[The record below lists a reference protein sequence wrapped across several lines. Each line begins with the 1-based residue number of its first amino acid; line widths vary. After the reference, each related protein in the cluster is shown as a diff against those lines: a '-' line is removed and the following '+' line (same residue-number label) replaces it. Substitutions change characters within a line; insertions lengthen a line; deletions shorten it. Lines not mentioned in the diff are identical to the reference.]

1 MRLAHL
7 RLLFVTAA
15 LGVAALA
22 ILVSG
27 PGASG
32 VRQSQAKLSPQAA
45 LDWNVIA
52 VNTVRSA
59 TLTPAK
65 FQMEGTLYMAYVQ
78 AAEYN
83 AVMAISG
90 RYAPYR
96 SSLQAI
102 PGASPRAAVAA
113 AAYTTLSY
121 YFPTLAPSLVSAYN
135 DYLNVTLAQV
145 PEKARLAGV
154 AIGAAAA
161 SQLIVSRFG
170 DGRDAPVSTAFGVAP
185 QAPGTWVFAPPPS
198 AQSAQTPWLANVKP
212 FMLDS
217 PDQFR
222 APAPPAITSPEYA
235 TDLNE
240 TEKMGSATSTA
251 RTAAQTAT
259 ALFWN
264 ANVINQYNQ
273 VYRTIATSHNFDL
286 VDTVRL
292 LAMGNMVASDAGIA
306 CMDSKYHYLYWRPI
320 TAIRGAGLDGNAAIT
335 ADPAWSPS
343 DHHPEPPRIPERPR
357 LRHRGRHRGAHL
369 RPEDAQ
375 HQHRRPGSN
384 RRRHDPDHLPALRDR
399 RRPPQERRR
408 RSCLGRPPL
417 PLLDDRGCQPRHP
430 GRPVRPEGQ
439 LPADEEVTDRDQA
452 AAIAAAALS
461 NTNPP
466 SQAST
471 SAGTWVGA

>member
-1 MRLAHL
+1 MNRKLKITAALLLSSGSVVVSRATNWRQASGPPSMASSSIDSRQKGGSRMRLAHL

-59 TLTPAK
+59 ALTPAK
-65 FQMEGTLYMAYVQ
+65 LQMEGTLYMAYVQ

-96 SSLQAI
+96 SSLEAV

-154 AIGAAAA
+154 AVGSAAA

-185 QAPGTWVFAPPPS
+185 
-198 AQSAQTPWLANVKP
+198 
-212 FMLDS
+212 
-217 PDQFR
+217 
-222 APAPPAITSPEYA
+222 
-235 TDLNE
+235 
-240 TEKMGSATSTA
+240 
-251 RTAAQTAT
+251 
-259 ALFWN
+259 
-264 ANVINQYNQ
+264 
-273 VYRTIATSHNFDL
+273 
-286 VDTVRL
+286 
-292 LAMGNMVASDAGIA
+292 
-306 CMDSKYHYLYWRPI
+306 
-320 TAIRGAGLDGNAAIT
+320 
-335 ADPAWSPS
+335 
-343 DHHPEPPRIPERPR
+343 
-357 LRHRGRHRGAHL
+357 
-369 RPEDAQ
+369 
-375 HQHRRPGSN
+375 RRPARGCSLH
-384 RRRHDPDHLPALRDR
+384 RRRHS
-399 RRPPQERRR
+399 RP
-408 RSCLGRPPL
+408 RP
-417 PLLDDRGCQPRHP
+417 RGSR
-430 GRPVRPEGQ
+430 
-439 LPADEEVTDRDQA
+439 T
-452 AAIAAAALS
+452 
-461 NTNPP
+461 
-466 SQAST
+466 
-471 SAGTWVGA
+471 

>member
-1 MRLAHL
+1 MNRKLKITAALLLSSGSVVVSRATNWRQASGPASMASSSIDSRQKGGSRMRLAHL

-45 LDWNVIA
+45 LDWNLIA

-59 TLTPAK
+59 TLTPTK
-65 FQMEGTLYMAYVQ
+65 FQPEGTLYMAYVQ

-121 YFPTLAPSLVSAYN
+121 YFPTLAPSLVTAYN

-154 AIGAAAA
+154 AVGSAAA

-198 AQSAQTPWLANVKP
+198 ATVGPDPVAGEHEAVHARHTRPVPCSRSAGDHQC
-212 FMLDS
+212 
-217 PDQFR
+217 R
-222 APAPPAITSPEYA
+222 
-235 TDLNE
+235 
-240 TEKMGSATSTA
+240 
-251 RTAAQTAT
+251 
-259 ALFWN
+259 
-264 ANVINQYNQ
+264 
-273 VYRTIATSHNFDL
+273 
-286 VDTVRL
+286 
-292 LAMGNMVASDAGIA
+292 
-306 CMDSKYHYLYWRPI
+306 
-320 TAIRGAGLDGNAAIT
+320 IRHG
-335 ADPAWSPS
+335 
-343 DHHPEPPRIPERPR
+343 PERDR
-357 LRHRGRHRGAHL
+357 EDGLGHEHRPHRGADRDGAVLERQRDQPVQPGLPRRRDESQL
-369 RPEDAQ
+369 RP
-375 HQHRRPGSN
+375 RRHGQADGDGEHGRG
-384 RRRHDPDHLPALRDR
+384 RRRHGLHGL
-399 RRPPQERRR
+399 QV
-408 RSCLGRPPL
+408 PL
-417 PLLDDRGCQPRHP
+417 PVLASDHRHP
-430 GRPVRPEGQ
+430 RRWAGRQCRHDG
-439 LPADEEVTDRDQA
+439 
-452 AAIAAAALS
+452 
-461 NTNPP
+461 
-466 SQAST
+466 
-471 SAGTWVGA
+471 